1 MASVQAYYKVNKK
14 LNHVDWDIEAAE
26 KGGYSCFMEKE
37 IFEQPT
43 GIKATLERRLDKDG
57 KIVLDS
63 IKMTKEDLE
72 NINRIYIVACG
83 TAYNTGVLG
92 KTAMQ
97 RLTSQETLQSQ

>member
-1 MASVQAYYKVNKK
+1 
-14 LNHVDWDIEAAE
+14 
-26 KGGYSCFMEKE
+26 MEKE

-83 TAYNTGVLG
+83 TAYNAGVLG